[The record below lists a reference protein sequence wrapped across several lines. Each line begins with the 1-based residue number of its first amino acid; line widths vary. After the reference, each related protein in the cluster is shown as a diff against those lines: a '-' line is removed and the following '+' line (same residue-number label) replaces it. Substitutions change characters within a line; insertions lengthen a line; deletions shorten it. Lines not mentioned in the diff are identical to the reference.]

1 MRKRDDGPGRPFWQ
15 ELLLAAAPPLAS
27 AVGEVVKELL
37 SRRNGEKSEK
47 SEETKA

>member
-27 AVGEVVKELL
+27 AVGEVVEELV
-37 SRRNGEKSEK
+37 SRKKGEAGD
-47 SEETKA
+47 TPADRKA